1 MKSLIWGCTQMIV
14 GMLGVIASILMMIFW
29 LQCNAGGFALAT
41 YVILILFAAMVVI
54 GYVNRVWPVL
64 TEMKNQDS
72 E

>member
-1 MKSLIWGCTQMIV
+1 MIV
-14 GMLGVIASILMMIFW
+14 GMLGVIASILMMIF
-29 LQCNAGGFALAT
+29 LAAMQCRWVPLAT
-41 YVILILFAAMVVI
+41 FVILILFAAMVVI